1 MLYVSKVN
9 LQINTARA
17 KHIRS
22 LIAANKNIQ
31 NPLEFIF
38 YNFKKP
44 LQNLNLLKKLFFD
57 ILIFKK
63 TVYTRDLEYAFI
75 ASIFNVKVIYEI
87 HHFGMIRKTTRLFIL
102 KRIFL
107 NFLSK
112 KYNVRFVTLTD
123 YCSRVLKC
131 LYPDIE
137 NLRINIIPDA
147 GGFLTK
153 SNKKIDFNEGSLNKV
168 SDYKISLSYAGS
180 FMPGKGGVETI
191 MLAQNLQKYK
201 FNLAGNLDDILKNK
215 IKAMRNVNFFGYL
228 NDLEIY
234 NFYQASDILI
244 APIGERIFLDNK
256 QSNEITFYTSPLKLY
271 EYFCTDKPI
280 ITINRPS
287 TRYFINMPGVW
298 IINKEKAY
306 CAKTWEKVIS
316 EVFEYLKNTD
326 KKSLLKSRKKYIYN
340 WEKRIRNMIGIK

>member
-1 MLYVSKVN
+1 
-9 LQINTARA
+9 
-17 KHIRS
+17 
-22 LIAANKNIQ
+22 
-31 NPLEFIF
+31 
-38 YNFKKP
+38 
-44 LQNLNLLKKLFFD
+44 
-57 ILIFKK
+57 
-63 TVYTRDLEYAFI
+63 
-75 ASIFNVKVIYEI
+75 
-87 HHFGMIRKTTRLFIL
+87 
-102 KRIFL
+102 
-107 NFLSK
+107 
-112 KYNVRFVTLTD
+112 
-123 YCSRVLKC
+123 
-131 LYPDIE
+131 
-137 NLRINIIPDA
+137 
-147 GGFLTK
+147 
-153 SNKKIDFNEGSLNKV
+153 
-168 SDYKISLSYAGS
+168 
-180 FMPGKGGVETI
+180 
-191 MLAQNLQKYK
+191 
-201 FNLAGNLDDILKNK
+201 
-215 IKAMRNVNFFGYL
+215 MRNVNFFGYL